1 MISDQYLKW
10 ILVFFQPHRESF
22 KTSQLY
28 SWSVQ
33 SLARCM
39 GSVCVIVILVNG
51 ILDLMFQ
58 GMESLWIT
66 LTKIPLPLS
75 GLKKKG
81 FYGNSNFHMV
91 QISCKCLYA
100 YHIQIVK
107 LTLRFTLL
115 TLLTTVYSWWIDLT
129 AQMSQA
135 LPGVS
140 YSVLFD
146 FCIIIHDP
154 AVICHLKTKMRF
166 APKTLDGRFK
176 QPHILHCCHAGF

>member
-1 MISDQYLKW
+1 MCDC
-10 ILVFFQPHRESF
+10 
-22 KTSQLY
+22 Y
-28 SWSVQ
+28 SGEWDIGFNVPGHEVPVDYTGQ
-33 SLARCM
+33 DSLAF
-39 GSVCVIVILVNG
+39 V
-51 ILDLMFQ
+51 
-58 GMESLWIT
+58 
-66 LTKIPLPLS
+66 LTQ
-75 GLKKKG
+75 KKKRV
-81 FYGNSNFHMV
+81 YGNSCSNFHMV

-107 LTLRFTLL
+107 LNLRFTLL

-154 AVICHLKTKMRF
+154 AVLPSHDKN
-166 APKTLDGRFK
+166 
-176 QPHILHCCHAGF
+176 